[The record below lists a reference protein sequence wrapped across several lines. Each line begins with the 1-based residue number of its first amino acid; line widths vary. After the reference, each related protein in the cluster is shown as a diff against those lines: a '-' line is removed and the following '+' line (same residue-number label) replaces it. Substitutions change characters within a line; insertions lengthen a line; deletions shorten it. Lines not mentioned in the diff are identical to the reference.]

1 MPARVISLAMA
12 AALLTA
18 PAAFAANSQSAVTPT
33 AAKARSAAHST
44 AEACSVLQRQWDQ
57 VALQHKNDA
66 KFAPARELRYEGG
79 RLCSGG
85 KTAAGTAKLEQAIKD
100 IGLKPRV

>member
-1 MPARVISLAMA
+1 MRVRVLSLAVA

-18 PAAFAANSQSAVTPT
+18 PAAFAANSETAATPT
-33 AAKARSAAHST
+33 AEKAPAAAHST
-44 AEACSVLQRQWDQ
+44 AKACGLLQHQWDE

-66 KFAPARELRYEGG
+66 KFVPARELRYEGG
-79 RLCSGG
+79 RLCSSG
-85 KTAAGTAKLEQAIKD
+85 KTAAGTAKLEQALMN